1 MKNKSILTANLIKKV
16 KPVNYKT
23 ILKYK
28 GNLVD
33 DGLLDSFDIIKICV
47 EIETISKKKIP
58 KKKLSR
64 LNFSNLDMIA
74 KLV

>member
-16 KPVNYKT
+16 KPENYKT

-33 DGLLDSFDIIKICV
+33 DGLLDSFD
-47 EIETISKKKIP
+47 
-58 KKKLSR
+58 
-64 LNFSNLDMIA
+64 
-74 KLV
+74 

>member
-16 KPVNYKT
+16 KPENYKT

-28 GNLVD
+28 GNLID

-47 EIETISKKKIP
+47 EIETISKKK
-58 KKKLSR
+58 LSR